1 MIKSKSQDNPEV
13 IGVMLYTPDG
23 IPIKTTVDNTT
34 AAMVGTNFFDYV
46 YHCLEVNND
55 FVKHKCMY
63 NLSMRTWYPS

>member
-34 AAMVGTNFFDYV
+34 AAMVGSQHFHYV
-46 YHCLEVNND
+46 SL
-55 FVKHKCMY
+55 FT
-63 NLSMRTWYPS
+63 SQ